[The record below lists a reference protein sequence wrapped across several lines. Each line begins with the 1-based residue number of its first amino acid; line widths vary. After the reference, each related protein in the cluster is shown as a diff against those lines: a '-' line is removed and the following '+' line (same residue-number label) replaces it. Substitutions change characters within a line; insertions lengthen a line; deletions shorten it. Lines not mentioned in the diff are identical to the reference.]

1 MTPQDAGSGGQTS
14 LDQGPPTPQAPG
26 ARGMFRSH
34 LLPRTRNGWVAVI
47 LFLALFA
54 LVEPPFVYSVA
65 NRVDPWIL
73 GFPFLYFYLLVVYSA
88 LIVVLIWALGRRI

>member
-1 MTPQDAGSGGQTS
+1 M
-14 LDQGPPTPQAPG
+14 
-26 ARGMFRSH
+26 
-34 LLPRTRNGWVAVI
+34 AVI